1 MKTKTVLFVLSALC
15 LTMSCSKDNPQNDLK
30 EVIYDGHF
38 ECRGVHYET
47 LQAAVDACVTS
58 GDFPKITLVGN
69 VKDNGAVIPD
79 GIGDCFVLDLSA
91 FKYVLN
97 EGKCLNI
104 GNNDAVLFGSG
115 GGIEGN
121 GVIIKSSGEDL
132 SFGDNIIIKGDISAS
147 SDVCFEE
154 NFLGKFEGNLSL
166 DGGTA
171 YFSSVYSDIHIINL
185 STKGSD
191 AGVQVYDAPK
201 YGILIDNVD
210 SDLQHPVCAM
220 KEGLVEIK
228 SGAAPHVH
236 KFTKSEKV
244 EGDCCTPGHHIISC
258 PDCGY
263 EYEDFSEDNDAY
275 GPCNPKTLEYEA
287 AKPATATEF
296 GNIERWICPFCDKAY
311 ADKEGKTLLEDGGLL
326 LPTGLLLDYDV
337 QNYFGNALNDLY
349 PQEENI
355 VLSSTAAA
363 VLAIAGVVLSVVGIL
378 ETAGMSIPGL
388 LPDTKWADLNQKL
401 DAMMQKL
408 KDIDLKLNT
417 VINLISAAPAQKAIN
432 DRHQK
437 LTVLAAHTSNAFN
450 SISNIIKSS
459 NTEEA
464 KIKEIKKVVTWWA
477 NQQDEYGGKL
487 GPITESLLHN
497 YFDVAVYGPTTIPKC
512 NEVGA
517 NTVFL
522 WEHDSYD
529 FRIMYDIKD
538 LLITCCSAILDVL
551 YISDIKEYPNED
563 LRKADFDRIK
573 KEIYFKD
580 KESGKEYGYI
590 AELKRDLDRMVSRN
604 DKVRRLNASFNIDF
618 SNEIWWVDP
627 YAWFLGNWKNTD
639 VCRLPRY
646 TDVAQV
652 SKKTCNTV
660 KNEKMFGVPF
670 TTDMAKTIYKYY
682 SRDEKIDLDF
692 KKVMVDSAKF
702 TPVNK
707 PTYLYDYFNLDSYF
721 VANNNDEEF
730 GHFNGGDTSQP
741 YYNIFYWRS
750 YYGPGHDWLGLRT
763 CLDKHGNPIQ
773 KTILPNC
780 VIKANRV
787 GYMKSLGDPPGKTFW
802 TLKRADN

>member
-1 MKTKTVLFVLSALC
+1 MPTRL
-15 LTMSCSKDNPQNDLK
+15 
-30 EVIYDGHF
+30 
-38 ECRGVHYET
+38 R
-47 LQAAVDACVTS
+47 TS
-58 GDFPKITLVGN
+58 
-69 VKDNGAVIPD
+69 
-79 GIGDCFVLDLSA
+79 
-91 FKYVLN
+91 
-97 EGKCLNI
+97 
-104 GNNDAVLFGSG
+104 
-115 GGIEGN
+115 
-121 GVIIKSSGEDL
+121 
-132 SFGDNIIIKGDISAS
+132 
-147 SDVCFEE
+147 
-154 NFLGKFEGNLSL
+154 
-166 DGGTA
+166 
-171 YFSSVYSDIHIINL
+171 
-185 STKGSD
+185 
-191 AGVQVYDAPK
+191 
-201 YGILIDNVD
+201 
-210 SDLQHPVCAM
+210 
-220 KEGLVEIK
+220 
-228 SGAAPHVH
+228 
-236 KFTKSEKV
+236 
-244 EGDCCTPGHHIISC
+244 
-258 PDCGY
+258 
-263 EYEDFSEDNDAY
+263 
-275 GPCNPKTLEYEA
+275 
-287 AKPATATEF
+287 
-296 GNIERWICPFCDKAY
+296 Y

-337 QNYFGNALNDLY
+337 QNYFGNALKDLF
-349 PQEENI
+349 PQENI
-355 VLSSTAAA
+355 DPVTLGVLT
-363 VLAIAGVVLSVVGIL
+363 VIGVVLAVVGIL

-388 LPDTKWADLNQKL
+388 LPDTKWADLNEKL
-401 DAMMQKL
+401 DAMMLKL
-408 KDIDLKLNT
+408 KEIDLKLNT

-437 LTVLAAHTSNAFN
+437 LTVLAAHTSMAFN
-450 SISNIIKSS
+450 NISDIIEKS
-459 NTEEA
+459 NKTEEA
-464 KIKEIKKVVTWWA
+464 KIKEIKDVVAWWA

-512 NEVGA
+512 NELGA

-538 LLITCCSAILDVL
+538 LLITCCSAILDL
-551 YISDIKEYPNED
+551 IYIKDIKEYPNQQ
-563 LRKADFDRIK
+563 LREADANRIIN
-573 KEIYFKD
+573 EING
-580 KESGKEYGYI
+580 ENYGY
-590 AELKRDLDRMVSRN
+590 AYELKRDIDRMVSRN

-670 TTDMAKTIYKYY
+670 TTDMAKKIYKYY
-682 SRDEKIDLDF
+682 SRNEKIDLDF

-702 TPVNK
+702 TPVK
-707 PTYLYDYFNLDSYF
+707 RPTYLYDYFSDYSYF

-730 GHFNGGDTSQP
+730 GHFNGGDISQP

>member
-1 MKTKTVLFVLSALC
+1 MKIRTILFVLSALC
-15 LTMSCSKDNPQNDLK
+15 LTMSCSKDNPQNDPK

-47 LQAAVDACVTS
+47 LQAAVDACVAS
-58 GDFPKITLVGN
+58 GEFPEITLVGN
-69 VKDNGAVIPD
+69 VKDDGVVIPD
-79 GIGDCFVLDLSA
+79 GNGNCFILNLSA

-104 GNNDAVLFGSG
+104 GNNDAVLSGSG

-132 SFGDNIIIKGDISAS
+132 SFADNIIIRGDISAS
-147 SDVCFEE
+147 SDVCFEQ

-166 DGGTA
+166 AKGVA
-171 YFSSVYSDIHIINL
+171 YFGSEYADVHINNL
-185 STKGSD
+185 SITGSN

-201 YGILIDNVD
+201 GGILIDNVT
-210 SDLQHPVCAM
+210 SDLEHPVCAM

-228 SGAAPHVH
+228 SGAAPHIH
-236 KFTKSEKV
+236 RFTKSNEV
-244 EGDCCTPGHHIISC
+244 EGDCCTPVHHIMSC

-263 EYEDFSEDNDAY
+263 QYEEYTEDEDAY

-296 GNIERWICPFCDKAY
+296 GNIERWICPFCGKAY
-311 ADKEGKTLLEDGGLL
+311 ADKDGKTLLEDGGFL
-326 LPTGLLLDYDV
+326 LPLNLLQDYDV
-337 QNYFGNALNDLY
+337 QNYFGNALKDLF
-349 PQEENI
+349 PQENI
-355 VLSSTAAA
+355 DPVTLGVLT
-363 VLAIAGVVLSVVGIL
+363 VIGVVLAVVGLL

-388 LPDTKWADLNQKL
+388 LPNTKWADLNEKL
-401 DAMMQKL
+401 DAMMLKL
-408 KDIDLKLNT
+408 KEIDLKINT

-437 LTVLAAHTSNAFN
+437 LTVLAAYTPMVFN
-450 SISNIIKSS
+450 NISNIIKSS
-459 NTEEA
+459 NTEEY
-464 KIKEIKKVVTWWA
+464 KIQEIKKVVTWWA
-477 NQQDEYGGKL
+477 NQQDKDGGKL
-487 GPITESLLHN
+487 GPITVRLLHE

-529 FRIMYDIKD
+529 FRVMCDIKD
-538 LLITCCSAILDVL
+538 LLITCCSTILDL
-551 YISDIKEYPNED
+551 IYISDIKEYPNED

-590 AELKRDLDRMVSRN
+590 AELKRDLDRMDSRKE
-604 DKVRRLNASFNIDF
+604 KVRRLNASFNIDF

-682 SRDEKIDLDF
+682 SRNEKIDLDF

-702 TPVNK
+702 TPVK
-707 PTYLYDYFNLDSYF
+707 RPTYLYDYSSDYSYI
-721 VANNNDEEF
+721 VTNNNDEEF
-730 GHFNGGDTSQP
+730 GHFNGGDISQP